1 MKRLLLVA
9 TLLAGFIAANAE
21 TRWTIDHATNTIVM
35 DAAANIPHH
44 DHIEMS
50 GQRAAIVYYW
60 GIDDAGRY
68 YCEYHHVFPL
78 LRMIPNNTHAF
89 FPYRHTTNVAQ
100 LIKTDG
106 KVPDFKAVKEGKVY
120 QIGKDLYQSSDIV
133 GLLTKDI
140 HIMLTGGN
148 ESEFTFLEKLD

>member
-1 MKRLLLVA
+1 MITVALVA
-9 TLLAGFIAANAE
+9 MMLLAARPAVQAE
-21 TRWTIDHATNTIVM
+21 TRWTINPETNAIVI
-35 DAAANIPHH
+35 DAAANAGHH

-100 LIKTDG
+100 MIKADG
-106 KVPDFKAVKEGKVY
+106 KTPDWKAVQVEIDGTLKV
-120 QIGKDLYQSSDIV
+120 
-133 GLLTKDI
+133 T
-140 HIMLTGGN
+140 
-148 ESEFTFLEKLD
+148 